1 MTMVARLGEKAPTG
15 RLLAAVGALKFGF
28 GALLATFWA
37 TFSVTGFLWAIYKR
51 YKLGYFS
58 PVLAP

>member
-1 MTMVARLGEKAPTG
+1 MLLSVSHNIFYILLINNKAVNQRTTSRVARLGEKAPFG

-37 TFSVTGFLWAIYKR
+37 TF
-51 YKLGYFS
+51 
-58 PVLAP
+58 